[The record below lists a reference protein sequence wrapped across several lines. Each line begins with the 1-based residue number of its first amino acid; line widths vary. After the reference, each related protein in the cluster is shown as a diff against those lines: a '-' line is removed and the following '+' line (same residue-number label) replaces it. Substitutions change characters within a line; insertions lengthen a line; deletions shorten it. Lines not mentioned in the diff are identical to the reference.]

1 MFHTDLWDVVRHLGA
16 GNVGLEKEG
25 LRVTRDGFMAQT
37 RDPFIGNPNIVK
49 DFSENQTE
57 INTPVCSCVRE
68 AVDHL
73 EEYSAYIRKT
83 IGGMAEPEL
92 LWPFSN
98 PPYIRDESDIPVAQY
113 EGDERVKTEYRN
125 YLAGRYGKYMM
136 TFSGIHYNY
145 SFSDELLQA
154 EYEAVRR
161 SEAEAREAGSGAAG
175 AQGVGAPEPNAQK
188 AGAQNAG
195 SRGFSSFRDFKDH
208 FYVSLASKM
217 LVYNWLIVAVT
228 AASPILDISY
238 LEKGRIGE
246 SAFNGMSSV
255 RCSEMGYWN
264 FFTPVL
270 DYSSIEKYA
279 DSILGYIEYGMIR
292 GESELYFPVR
302 LKPAGK
308 YSVAKLKEEG
318 VSHIELRMID
328 LNPYR
333 PEGLD
338 VRDAEFIKLLMIY
351 LAAQPDRPITP
362 HEQIQA
368 VKNTKNA
375 AHYDINMVKIL
386 LPGSDEALGSCR
398 EEKISPADSYVAKGT
413 ETTDLVSAA
422 LCVISKMEAFF
433 AGIAGRFAQTAAGG
447 CPAEP
452 EFAERFAQT
461 AAGDCKAQPENADC
475 ASQLAAAAEEVMA
488 VLAYQRKK
496 FEDPEA
502 RYAFRVRKEYG
513 KGFVEKGLE
522 LARKYSEG

>member
-1 MFHTDLWDVVRHLGA
+1 MSPALCGGMELSMFHTDLWDVVRHLGA

-68 AVDHL
+68 AVESL
-73 EEYSAYIRKT
+73 EEYSAFIRKT
-83 IGGMAEPEL
+83 IGAMPEPEL

-113 EGDERVKTEYRN
+113 EGDEWVKTEYRN

-154 EYEAVRR
+154 EYKAV
-161 SEAEAREAGSGAAG
+161 
-175 AQGVGAPEPNAQK
+175 
-188 AGAQNAG
+188 
-195 SRGFSSFRDFKDH
+195 GFGSFRDFKDH

-292 GESELYFPVR
+292 GESELYFPIR

-308 YSVAKLKEEG
+308 YSVAKLKGEG

-333 PEGLD
+333 PAGLD
-338 VRDAEFIKLLMIY
+338 VRDAEFIKLLLIY
-351 LAAQPDRPITP
+351 LAALPDREITP

-375 AHYDINMVKIL
+375 AHYDIDEVKIV
-386 LPGSDEALGSCR
+386 LPGSDEDLKACR
-398 EEKISPADSYVAKGT
+398 GEKISPADSYMEKGA

-422 LCVISKMEAFF
+422 LCVIGKMEAFF
-433 AGIAGRFAQTAAGG
+433 AGIAERFAQTAAGG

-452 EFAERFAQT
+452 EFAEQLVQT
-461 AAGDCKAQPENADC
+461 AAGGCPAELANADHL
-475 ASQLAAAAEEVMA
+475 AQLAAAKEEVMA

-513 KGFVEKGLE
+513 EGFVEKGLE

>member
-68 AVDHL
+68 AVESL
-73 EEYSAYIRKT
+73 EEYSAFIRKT
-83 IGGMAEPEL
+83 IGAMPEPEL

-113 EGDERVKTEYRN
+113 EGDEWVKTEYRN

-145 SFSDELLQA
+145 SFSDELLRA

-161 SEAEAREAGSGAAG
+161 SEAEASEACSGTAG
-175 AQGVGAPEPNAQK
+175 AQDAGALGPDAQK
-188 AGAQNAG
+188 AGER
-195 SRGFSSFRDFKDH
+195 SYSSFREFKDH

-217 LVYNWLIVAVT
+217 LVYNWLIVALT
-228 AASPILDISY
+228 AASPILDSSY
-238 LEKGRIGE
+238 LEKGKIGE

-270 DYSSIEKYA
+270 DYSSLEKYA
-279 DSILGYIEYGMIR
+279 ESILGYIRYGIIWS
-292 GESELYFPVR
+292 ESELYFPVR
-302 LKPAGK
+302 IKPAGK
-308 YSVAKLKEEG
+308 YDVAKMAREG

-328 LNPYR
+328 LNPYER
-333 PEGLD
+333 GGMD
-338 VRDAEFIKLLMIY
+338 VRDAEFIKLLLIY
-351 LAAQPDRPITP
+351 VAALPELEVTA
-362 HEQIQA
+362 HEQILA
-368 VKNTKNA
+368 VNNTKSA
-375 AHYDINMVKIL
+375 AHYDIDEVKIVL
-386 LPGSDEALGSCR
+386 AGSEKAVGDCR
-398 EEKISPADSYVAKGT
+398 EKKESPADSHVPKGS
-413 ETTDLVSAA
+413 ETMELRAAA
-422 LCVISKMEAFF
+422 LCVIGKMEAFF
-433 AGIAGRFAQTAAGG
+433 AEAAALSG
-447 CPAEP
+447 PA
-452 EFAERFAQT
+452 AERT
-461 AAGDCKAQPENADC
+461 LD
-475 ASQLAAAAEEVMA
+475 AEKVQA
-488 VLAYQRKK
+488 VLAYQRRK
-496 FEDPEA
+496 FEVPEA

-513 KGFVEKGLE
+513 EGFVEKGLK
-522 LARKYSEG
+522 LAKEYSKI

>member
-136 TFSGIHYNY
+136 PFSGIPYNY

-154 EYEAVRR
+154 EYKAV
-161 SEAEAREAGSGAAG
+161 
-175 AQGVGAPEPNAQK
+175 
-188 AGAQNAG
+188 
-195 SRGFSSFRDFKDH
+195 GFGSFREFKDH

-292 GESELYFPVR
+292 GESELYFPIR
-302 LKPAGK
+302 LKPADK

-333 PEGLD
+333 PAGLD
-338 VRDAEFIKLLMIY
+338 VRDAEFIKLLLIY
-351 LAAQPDRPITP
+351 LAALPDREITP

-375 AHYDINMVKIL
+375 AHYDIDEVKIV
-386 LPGSDEALGSCR
+386 LPGSDEDLKACR
-398 EEKISPADSYVAKGT
+398 GEKISPADSYMEKGA

-422 LCVISKMEAFF
+422 LCVIGKMEAFF
-433 AGIAGRFAQTAAGG
+433 AGIAERFAQPAAGG

-452 EFAERFAQT
+452 EFAEQFVQT
-461 AAGDCKAQPENADC
+461 AAGGCPAEPANADHL
-475 ASQLAAAAEEVMA
+475 AQLAAAKEEVMA

-513 KGFVEKGLE
+513 EGFVEKGLE

>member
-16 GNVGLEKEG
+16 GNVGLEKES
-25 LRVTRDGFMAQT
+25 LRVTGDGFMAQT

-57 INTPVCSCVRE
+57 INTPVCSCVKE
-68 AVDHL
+68 AVACL
-73 EEYSAYIRKT
+73 EEYSAYIRKK
-83 IGGMAEPEL
+83 IGAMPEPEL

-113 EGDERVKTEYRN
+113 EGDEWAKTEYRY

-145 SFSDELLQA
+145 SFSDELLRA

-161 SEAEAREAGSGAAG
+161 SEAEAGAAVSDEAGA
-175 AQGVGAPEPNAQK
+175 
-188 AGAQNAG
+188 
-195 SRGFSSFRDFKDH
+195 RGYSSFREFKDH

-238 LEKGRIGE
+238 LEKGKIGE

-279 DSILGYIEYGMIR
+279 DSILGYIQYGMIR
-292 GESELYFPVR
+292 GESELYFPIR

-308 YSVAKLKEEG
+308 YSVAKIKEEG

-328 LNPYR
+328 LNPYL

-338 VRDAEFIKLLMIY
+338 VRDAEFIKLLLIY
-351 LAAQPDRPITP
+351 LAALPDREITP

-375 AHYDINMVKIL
+375 AHYDIDEVKIV
-386 LPGSDEALGSCR
+386 LPGSDDAPGSCR
-398 EEKISPADSYVAKGT
+398 EEKISPADSYVSKGA

-422 LCVISKMEAFF
+422 LCVIGKMEAFY
-433 AGIAGRFAQTAAGG
+433 AGI
-447 CPAEP
+447 
-452 EFAERFAQT
+452 AERFAQS
-461 AAGDCKAQPENADC
+461 AAQDHQVQAENADC
-475 ASQLAAAAEEVMA
+475 PEQPATGDCPAQLSAAEEVKA
-488 VLAYQRKK
+488 VLAYQRRK
-496 FEDPEA
+496 FEVPEE

-513 KGFVEKGLE
+513 ERFVEKGLE
-522 LARKYSEG
+522 LARRYSEG

>member
-1 MFHTDLWDVVRHLGA
+1 MLSACCGRMEISMFHTDSWDVVKHLGA

-25 LRVTRDGFMAQT
+25 LRVTGDGFMAQT

-57 INTPVCSCVRE
+57 INTPVCSSTKE
-68 AVDHL
+68 AVDYL
-73 EEYSAYIRKT
+73 AKYAALIRKT
-83 IGGMAEPEL
+83 IGEMPEPEL

-98 PPYIRDESDIPVAQY
+98 PPYIRDESEIPVAQY
-113 EGDERVKTEYRN
+113 EGDEWVKTEYRN
-125 YLAGRYGKYMM
+125 YLAERYGKYMM
-136 TFSGIHYNY
+136 TFSGIH
-145 SFSDELLQA
+145 LRA

-161 SEAEAREAGSGAAG
+161 ARAGVNEACANET
-175 AQGVGAPEPNAQK
+175 GAPETVAQEEGAPE
-188 AGAQNAG
+188 AGEREYG
-195 SRGFSSFRDFKDH
+195 SFRDFKDH

-228 AASPILDISY
+228 AASPILDVSY
-238 LEKGRIGE
+238 LEKGKTGQ
-246 SAFNGMSSV
+246 SVFSGMSSV
-255 RCSEMGYWN
+255 RCSELGYWN

-292 GESELYFPVR
+292 GESELYFPIR

-328 LNPYR
+328 LNPYL

-338 VRDAEFIKLLMIY
+338 VRDAEFIKLLLIY
-351 LAAQPDRPITP
+351 LAALPDRVITP

-375 AHYDINMVKIL
+375 AHYDINMVKIV
-386 LPGSDEALGSCR
+386 LPASEEALKACR
-398 EEKISPADSYVAKGT
+398 GEKISPADSYKEKGA

-422 LCVISKMEAFF
+422 LCVIGKMEAFF
-433 AGIAGRFAQTAAGG
+433 GGI
-447 CPAEP
+447 
-452 EFAERFAQT
+452 AERFDQS
-461 AAGDCKAQPENADC
+461 AATV
-475 ASQLAAAAEEVMA
+475 EEAMS
-488 VLAYQRKK
+488 VLAYQRGK
-496 FEDPEA
+496 FEDPKV
-502 RYAFRVRKEYG
+502 RYAFRVREEYG
-513 KGFVEKGLE
+513 EDFVEKGLE
-522 LARKYSEG
+522 QARSYSER

>member
-68 AVDHL
+68 AVESL

-145 SFSDELLQA
+145 SFSDELLRA

-228 AASPILDISY
+228 AASPILDTSY
-238 LEKGRIGE
+238 LEKGKIGE

-292 GESELYFPVR
+292 GESELYFPIR

-333 PEGLD
+333 SEGLD
-338 VRDAEFIKLLMIY
+338 VRDAEFIKLLLIY
-351 LAAQPDRPITP
+351 LAALPDREITP

-375 AHYDINMVKIL
+375 AHYDISMVKIV
-386 LPGSDEALGSCR
+386 LPGSDEALKLCR
-398 EEKISPADSYVAKGT
+398 GEKISPADSYMEKGA

-422 LCVISKMEAFF
+422 LCVIGKMEAFY
-433 AGIAGRFAQTAAGG
+433 AGI
-447 CPAEP
+447 
-452 EFAERFAQT
+452 AERFAQT
-461 AAGDCKAQPENADC
+461 AAGDCQAQPENGDCQAKPENADC
-475 ASQLAAAAEEVMA
+475 AAQLAAAAEEVKA

-496 FEDPEA
+496 FEVPEE
-502 RYAFRVRKEYG
+502 RYAFRVREEYG
-513 KGFVEKGLE
+513 EGFVEKGLE
-522 LARKYSEG
+522 LARRYSEE